1 MNAKSFSL
9 SVQGASHIKKNKEC
23 QDHSGCYSDEN
34 YVVAIVCDGHGGDDY
49 MRSAKG
55 SYYACDAAET
65 EIRSFLE
72 EIDSERF
79 FSDPER
85 YMRDLEASII
95 NKWNCA
101 IDEDYESHPFTEEEL
116 SGVSERARRKYL
128 QDKRIESAYG
138 TTLIAVAMN
147 KEFWFGIH
155 IGDGKCVKVSRNGEF
170 SEPIPWDPK
179 CFLNATT
186 SICDS
191 DAIEHFRHFYSKELP
206 AAVFVGS
213 DGIDDCF
220 KNAEQFH
227 NFYRTVLYS
236 LGTSDFDSS
245 VAELKE
251 YLPRLSEKGSR
262 DDMSIA
268 AILDMDVIP
277 ELGIVK
283 DFDKEKEKARIAE
296 NARIEAEKMEQERLR
311 MEEEQERYREEQRR
325 IAEREKQ
332 RRQAAEQRRLVEERE
347 RRGLQSWVERVYR
360 GIPARKAKSCPN
372 CGMKV
377 YEGMN
382 HCAYCD
388 APISWLFGNPEER
401 VINAEPV
408 REEIL
413 IRTEEE
419 KVTGSVESV
428 KAEET
433 AKVEDSVKAEETARA
448 ENSAKAEEITK
459 AEETTKAEDSVKA
472 EETARAEKNVEAEN
486 SIKVEETAKAE
497 EIAKVEDSVK
507 VGETAKAED
516 TASVQNEE
524 IKDNN
529 IEEANHIEV
538 KDDLQNSDI

>member
-23 QDHSGCYSDEN
+23 QDHSGYYSDEN

-101 IDEDYESHPFTEEEL
+101 IDEDYKSHPFTEEEL

-128 QDKRIESAYG
+128 QDERIESAYG
-138 TTLIAVAMN
+138 TTLIAAAMT

-155 IGDGKCVKVSRNGEF
+155 IGDGKCVAVSRNGEF

-191 DAIEHFRHFYSKELP
+191 DAIERFRHFYSKELP

-220 KNAEQFH
+220 KNDEQFH
-227 NFYRTVLYS
+227 NFYKTVLYS

-245 VAELKE
+245 VAELKD

-262 DDMSIA
+262 DDMSVA
-268 AILDMDVIP
+268 AVLDMDVIP
-277 ELGIVK
+277 DLEIVK
-283 DFDKEKEKARIAE
+283 DFDREKEKARIAE

-311 MEEEQERYREEQRR
+311 MEEEQARYIEEQRR

-332 RRQAAEQRRLVEERE
+332 RRQVAEQRRQAEERA
-347 RRGLQSWVERVYR
+347 RRGLQSRIEKDSR
-360 GIPARKAKSCPN
+360 GILVRKTRYCAN

-377 YEGMN
+377 SEGMKY
-382 HCAYCD
+382 CANCG
-388 APISWLFGNPEER
+388 AKISWFFGNPEEK

-413 IRTEEE
+413 IRTKEE
-419 KVTGSVESV
+419 KIIESVELV
-428 KAEET
+428 KAEEP
-433 AKVEDSVKAEETARA
+433 ARVKDSVKAEEPARA
-448 ENSAKAEEITK
+448 EEP
-459 AEETTKAEDSVKA
+459 V
-472 EETARAEKNVEAEN
+472 
-486 SIKVEETAKAE
+486 
-497 EIAKVEDSVK
+497 
-507 VGETAKAED
+507 KAED
-516 TASVQNEE
+516 TVSVQNEE

>member
-23 QDHSGCYSDEN
+23 QDHSGYYSDEN

-55 SYYACDAAET
+55 SYYACEAAET

-72 EIDSERF
+72 EIDSKRF

-95 NKWNCA
+95 NKWNCT

-138 TTLIAVAMN
+138 TTLVAVAMN

-155 IGDGKCVKVSRNGEF
+155 IGDGKCVAVSRNGEF

-206 AAVFVGS
+206 AAVFIGS

-220 KNAEQFH
+220 KNDEQFH

-245 VAELKE
+245 VAELEE

-277 ELGIVK
+277 ELDVVK
-283 DFDKEKEKARIAE
+283 DFDREKEKARVAE

-311 MEEEQERYREEQRR
+311 MEEEQARYIEEQRR

-332 RRQAAEQRRLVEERE
+332 RRQVAEQRRLAEKRGRRE
-347 RRGLQSWVERVYR
+347 LQSEIERVYR
-360 GIPARKAKSCPN
+360 GIPARKTKLCTN

-388 APISWLFGNPEER
+388 AKISWFFGNPEEK

-413 IRTEEE
+413 IRTKEE
-419 KVTGSVESV
+419 KITESVELV
-428 KAEET
+428 KAEEP
-433 AKVEDSVKAEETARA
+433 AR
-448 ENSAKAEEITK
+448 
-459 AEETTKAEDSVKA
+459 AEDSVKVEEPARA
-472 EETARAEKNVEAEN
+472 EETV
-486 SIKVEETAKAE
+486 
-497 EIAKVEDSVK
+497 
-507 VGETAKAED
+507 KAED
-516 TASVQNEE
+516 TVSVQNEE

>member
-23 QDHSGCYSDEN
+23 QDHSGYYSDEN

-101 IDEDYESHPFTEEEL
+101 IDEDYKSHPFTEEEL

-128 QDKRIESAYG
+128 QDERIESAYG
-138 TTLIAVAMN
+138 TTLIAAAMT

-155 IGDGKCVKVSRNGEF
+155 IGDGKCVAVSRNGEF

-191 DAIEHFRHFYSKELP
+191 DAIERFRHFYSKELP

-220 KNAEQFH
+220 KNDEQFH
-227 NFYRTVLYS
+227 NFYKTVLYS

-245 VAELKE
+245 VAELKD

-262 DDMSIA
+262 DDMSVA
-268 AILDMDVIP
+268 AVLDMDVIP
-277 ELGIVK
+277 DLEIVK
-283 DFDKEKEKARIAE
+283 DFDREKEKARIAE

-311 MEEEQERYREEQRR
+311 MEEEQARYIEEQKR

-332 RRQAAEQRRLVEERE
+332 RRQAAEQRRQAEERAR
-347 RRGLQSWVERVYR
+347 RRGLQSRMERVSR
-360 GIPARKAKSCPN
+360 RIPTGKTRFCTN

-377 YEGMN
+377 SEGMRY
-382 HCAYCD
+382 CANCGTK
-388 APISWLFGNPEER
+388 ISWFSENPEQK
-401 VINAEPV
+401 VINTEPV

-413 IRTEEE
+413 IHTEDE
-419 KVTGSVESV
+419 KVTESVETV

-433 AKVEDSVKAEETARA
+433 TP
-448 ENSAKAEEITK
+448 
-459 AEETTKAEDSVKA
+459 
-472 EETARAEKNVEAEN
+472 
-486 SIKVEETAKAE
+486 
-497 EIAKVEDSVK
+497 
-507 VGETAKAED
+507 
-516 TASVQNEE
+516 VQNEE
-524 IKDNN
+524 TNDN